1 MKIIFAQGNPG
12 PNYQTT
18 RHNVGF
24 MAIDKVARE
33 NSAPFSTK
41 SKFQAE
47 IAELILEGEKLL
59 LVKPTTFYNETGIA
73 AHQLIDFYKLTA
85 STDFLVIHDELALP
99 FGVIRTRTQGSD
111 AGNNGIKS
119 LNAHLGPQYARIRI
133 GIYNSLRDQT
143 DDANFVLGN
152 FSADEKSSLD
162 AIFTHVDY
170 FIKQFLRGA
179 FEPTSKTTLD
189 KNTLTDENYSL

>member
-12 PNYQTT
+12 ANYKTT

-24 MAIDKVARE
+24 MALDKIARG
-33 NSAPFSTK
+33 NNASFSTK

-47 IAELILEGEKLL
+47 VAELTLEGENVL
-59 LVKPTTFYNETGIA
+59 LVKPTTFYNETGIVA
-73 AHQLIDFYKLTA
+73 RQLIDFYKLTA

-99 FGVIRTRTQGSD
+99 FGVVRTRTQGSD

-152 FSADEKSSLD
+152 FSLDEKDSL
-162 AIFTHVDY
+162 ATIFTHVDY
-170 FIKQFLRGA
+170 FIEQFLRGA

-189 KNTLTDENYSL
+189 KNILTD